1 MRSRH
6 QAITISSKT
15 KKNILK
21 ELFIDHHS
29 NPNEQNEYLTEFFL
43 SKFPKNQIN
52 EEKKGPSTTCINIPP
67 PKVRHKKLI
76 STCPKFFVSERGN
89 FVNFDK
95 NDYIKTPSENSN
107 LKLNINDLKAQINK
121 EDNVNDLI
129 IDDFL
134 NINLSKM
141 KYLKEKLGYF
151 NKKITNSKNKPNN
164 YSTLKKF
171 FEKVQKE
178 EEKLEED
185 VGKIIYNL
193 NNIDN
198 IEFLKEG
205 NVINFKK

>member
-29 NPNEQNEYLTEFFL
+29 NQNDQNEYLTEFFL

-52 EEKKGPSTTCINIPP
+52 EEKKGSSTTCINIPP
-67 PKVRHKKLI
+67 PKVRHKKLT
-76 STCPKFFVSERGN
+76 SSCPKFYVSERGN
-89 FVNFDK
+89 FVVFDK
-95 NDYIKTPSENSN
+95 DDYIKTSSENSN
-107 LKLNINDLKAQINK
+107 LKLNIADLKTQINK
-121 EDNVNDLI
+121 EDNVNDLN

-141 KYLKEKLGYF
+141 KYLKEKLDYF
-151 NKKITNSKNKPNN
+151 NKKINNSKNKPNN
-164 YSTLKKF
+164 YSTLRKF
-171 FEKVQKE
+171 LEKVQKE
-178 EEKLEED
+178 EQNLEED